1 MHKLNSKLLTAGAL
15 SALLMVGCGGGSSGG
30 AAVSTDI
37 SQSISALITF
47 MNTLI
52 ADSSD
57 TGEPVDINSLT
68 LATDDSAEATPIN

>member
-1 MHKLNSKLLTAGAL
+1 MYKLNSKLLTAGAL

-30 AAVSTDI
+30 TAVSTDI